1 MHPTR
6 ERIDT
11 KAGITAA
18 LGNGE
23 TLAGFTALAAERRRW
38 VKENPSE
45 PLDEWYVLNGR
56 IYLDKFGQTHTVTFE
71 SDIGWVQE
79 GHKTASDPPG
89 SKRPG
94 LRITWSSRSIPRDFD
109 RCVHCDGE
117 ITVRQLSKIYV
128 GGHNHEKDRLLV
140 FHGECRTMWLDEHQR
155 DEFSAAFK
163 KAELAMPTLYSMPSH
178 YTETDFTG
186 PWYRVESPQLG
197 RLLIGWRK
205 SVINLSWDDSAPL
218 TRVDGTKLFAAEG
231 VTTGTKHVHAWGPD
245 KLAEYLQTL
254 HRAVS

>member
-89 SKRPG
+89 SKRPTSSSIHTSRG
-94 LRITWSSRSIPRDFD
+94 GSRRTTRGAASCSARSTARIMSSRR
-109 RCVHCDGE
+109 
-117 ITVRQLSKIYV
+117 
-128 GGHNHEKDRLLV
+128 
-140 FHGECRTMWLDEHQR
+140 
-155 DEFSAAFK
+155 
-163 KAELAMPTLYSMPSH
+163 
-178 YTETDFTG
+178 
-186 PWYRVESPQLG
+186 
-197 RLLIGWRK
+197 
-205 SVINLSWDDSAPL
+205 
-218 TRVDGTKLFAAEG
+218 
-231 VTTGTKHVHAWGPD
+231 
-245 KLAEYLQTL
+245 
-254 HRAVS
+254 